1 MPELPAKKVGIIAC
15 SGEELAAGTVTRQAA
30 LQVLE
35 RLRPQETVTICLPLF
50 VAGGEG
56 DRAFARFYPTIAVDG
71 CDMKCA
77 ARATERYSGAPAAS
91 IVVTDVPGSEQLLE
105 PTTRRRLDQEGW
117 MLVDAVASQITAA
130 VDELLTER
138 WSRRQG
144 QIISMDSIALPSPT
158 PTTAACGCGSG
169 IPAGTVIIAGQ
180 PVQIAGL
187 PLIFQQFK
195 ATGAAPSASTTAA
208 LMDQLKIYN
217 PIPDHSQ
224 DAYRTAISQEYH
236 IYWGSREPTA

>member
-1 MPELPAKKVGIIAC
+1 MPELPGKKVGIIAC

-35 RLRPQETVTICLPLF
+35 TLRPQETVTICLPLF

-56 DRAFARFYPTIAVDG
+56 DRAFARFYPTVAVDG

-91 IVVTDVPGSEQLLE
+91 IVVSDLPGSEQLLQ
-105 PTTRRRLDQEGW
+105 PTTRRRLDEEGW
-117 MLVDAVASQITAA
+117 LLVDMIAAQIAAA

-144 QIISMDSIALPSPT
+144 QVISLDSIALP
-158 PTTAACGCGSG
+158 AAEPRDSACSCGSG
-169 IPAGTVIIAGQ
+169 IPAATLVIDGQ
-180 PVQIAGL
+180 PVQLAGL
-187 PLIFQQFK
+187 PLIFQQFRE
-195 ATGAAPSASTTAA
+195 TGQTPSAATTAA
-208 LMDQLKIYN
+208 LMDQIKIYN
-217 PIPDHSQ
+217 PIPAQSQ
-224 DAYRTAISQEYH
+224 DAYRTAIAQEYH
-236 IYWGSREPTA
+236 IYWGSREPTV